1 MTKNFRWMLAA
12 AMLLAPASTFAG
24 GPATAS
30 ASLSANETSI
40 GETLMLTVQIAG
52 GSNIDAAPA
61 PSLPDFQVQPAGQ
74 TKSFQWINGETSSMV
89 GYNFVLS
96 PTKTGTLQIPPIS
109 VTVDGK
115 PLQTQPILV
124 VVHSGAAN
132 PQQQAAAQQSNGG
145 NDKAVDVPAEG
156 LRPMFMTSKVDVDHA
171 YVGQQILLRVQ
182 ILRRPDIQFT
192 SQPRFAE
199 PDLTGFLVEPLK
211 QQKYLTTIN
220 GAQYEVVE
228 LPYAIFP
235 TSDGDFAVGGAQMEI
250 AVRAQVDPFDPNSFF
265 QNFFG
270 RSQVVHLNTRSIPVR
285 VRALPKNK
293 PPAFSGAVGRFKLTA
308 KVDAPEPE
316 VGKAVN
322 LVLSVTGV
330 GNIKA
335 IKEPVL
341 PNPKNFRR
349 YETIS
354 SSKVDDDPRFLH
366 GAKEFKILLIPQAS
380 GNLTIP
386 AAQFAYFDPVAN
398 DYIVDTTPEI
408 PLTVKPG
415 TLTAGGVTEQQP
427 DQPQAAA
434 SEGIRVL
441 ERDIRFIKQGP
452 VRPVAPPLYLRGWFI
467 MANLIPPLF
476 AFAALLVRRQRDHKI
491 ERADEYRSRSALR
504 QARRELV
511 RARKAVHATDPAEF
525 YGFIQGSLT
534 GFIADK
540 IGAAAAGLTRD
551 DIERALSSGGLDEAA
566 RASVRDLLDR
576 ADMARFATSSLETDD
591 RVGALEQAEAALKS
605 MGKSL

>member
-1 MTKNFRWMLAA
+1 MVAA
-12 AMLLAPASTFAG
+12 STRLGWAVSAPAVVAHV
-24 GPATAS
+24 
-30 ASLSANETSI
+30 SANETSI
-40 GETLMLTVQIAG
+40 GETLMLTVEIAG
-52 GSNIDAAPA
+52 GSNIDSAPA
-61 PSLPDFQVQPAGQ
+61 VTLPDFQVQPAGQ

-89 GYNFVLS
+89 GFNFVLS

-124 VVHSGAAN
+124 VVHQGATE
-132 PQQQAAAQQSNGG
+132 PQPAAAQGG
-145 NDKAVDVPAEG
+145 GSKQVDVPAEG

-220 GAQYEVVE
+220 GAQYEVIE
-228 LPYAIFP
+228 LPYALFP

-250 AVRAQVDPFDPNSFF
+250 AVRAQSDPFDPNSFF

-270 RSQVVHLNTRSIPVR
+270 RSQVVHLNTRSIPIR

-293 PPAFSGAVGRFKLTA
+293 PPSFSGAVGRFKLTA
-308 KVDAPEPE
+308 KLDSTDAE

-366 GAKEFKILLIPQAS
+366 GTKEFKILLIPQAS
-380 GNLTIP
+380 GNLVIP
-386 AAQFAYFDPVAN
+386 PAQFAYFDPVAN

-408 PLTVKPG
+408 PLSVKPG
-415 TLTAGGVTEQQP
+415 ALNAGGAPEQAP
-427 DQPQAAA
+427 EQPQASA

-441 ERDIRFIKQGP
+441 ERDIRFIKQGAIH
-452 VRPVAPPLYLRGWFI
+452 PVAPPYFLRGWFI
-467 MANLIPPLF
+467 LTNLIPPLF
-476 AFAALLVRRQRDHKI
+476 ALVAVFLRRQRNLKL

-504 QARRELV
+504 SARRELV
-511 RARKAVHATDPAEF
+511 HARKALHDPDPAVF
-525 YGFIQGSLT
+525 YGFIQRSLT

-551 DIERALSSGGLDEAA
+551 EIERTLSTGGLDDAT

-576 ADMARFATSSLETDD
+576 ADMARFAASSFEQDD
-591 RVGALEQAEAALKS
+591 RLGALQQAEAALKS
-605 MGKSL
+605 MGKTL